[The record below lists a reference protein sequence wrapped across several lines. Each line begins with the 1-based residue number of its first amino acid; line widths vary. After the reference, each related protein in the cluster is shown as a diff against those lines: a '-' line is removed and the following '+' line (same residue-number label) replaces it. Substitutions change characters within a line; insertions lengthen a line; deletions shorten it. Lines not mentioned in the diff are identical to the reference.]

1 MLFAL
6 GEDATIK
13 TRLMAIYFVVN
24 LLSMAIIFFIIV
36 AYDYYSFR
44 NSLVQNINIQANI
57 IETNMASALSSN
69 NRQKAEAILSAL
81 QFSSQIDR
89 AEILLA
95 DGRRFAQYSKDGSP
109 SHDDAYTRKDW
120 RHIVLKHPIVLD
132 NKVIATLLIHASLNR
147 LYVSLLLFA
156 LITAL
161 AGILALSGAY
171 ILSRRIS
178 FGISQPLQD
187 LTQLM
192 RQIIHSQDFT
202 VRSKIT
208 SDNEIGLLAGGLN
221 DMLEHIEKRDAALA
235 SELEQRKAV
244 EQSLDQ
250 LAHYDNVTQ
259 LPNRHF
265 FNTYL
270 QAAIDQ
276 AEGSNLVLG
285 VMFIDLDN
293 FKIVNDTL
301 GHQSGDLLLKEASQ
315 RIQQTL
321 GEHEKIFRIGG
332 DEFAIVI
339 KNTHALDH
347 AVAQAEAVA
356 KEVIRVLHLAFD
368 LHNNEIY
375 VGASIGISFF
385 PTQAS
390 DLSSLLS
397 NADAAMYHA
406 KSLGKNNFQHY
417 HVDMEGRIRRRLN
430 MENSLR
436 RAIDADELELYY
448 QLQVEVDTLR
458 IVGFEALL
466 RWHHPKMGTITPSE
480 FIPLA
485 EESGL
490 ILQIGGWVMVTACYQ
505 VQRWQKVLGPDVRIA
520 VNFTAR
526 QLKDE
531 AMVEKVL
538 HALAITGLPA
548 HTLDLEL
555 TESSL
560 MDNSDLSIGKM
571 NELRR
576 CGINISI
583 DDFGT
588 GFSSLSYLKRFPLN
602 ALKIDRSF
610 ISDIPGDEDDVAIT
624 NAIIAL
630 ANTLKIEVVAEGV
643 ETREQ
648 LDYLREN
655 NCRLAQGNFLSIPLP
670 ARKMEDFLYS
680 LEKPMHLNLPD

>member
-1 MLFAL
+1 MLFRFKD
-6 GEDATIK
+6 DAPIK
-13 TRLMAIYFVVN
+13 TKLMGIYLVVN
-24 LLSMAIIFFIIV
+24 IFTMLIIFSIMV
-36 AYDYYSFR
+36 SYDYHSFR
-44 NSLVQNINIQANI
+44 NSLIQDINIQASILESNLQD
-57 IETNMASALSSN
+57 ALSSN
-69 NRQKAEAILSAL
+69 DRQKAESILSVL
-81 QFSSQIDR
+81 KFSDQIDS
-89 AEILLA
+89 AQLLLA
-95 DGRRFAQYSKDGSP
+95 DGTAFARYSKAGLETPEP
-109 SHDDAYTRKDW
+109 SNIKQEK
-120 RHIVLKHPIVLD
+120 RHLVLKHHIL
-132 NKVIATLLIHASLNR
+132 NGQTRLGTLYFHASLNR
-147 LYVSLLLFA
+147 LYTSLFIFA

-161 AGILALSGAY
+161 AGVLALTGAY
-171 ILSRRIS
+171 VLSRRVN
-178 FGISQPLQD
+178 FGISKPLQD
-187 LTQLM
+187 LTQLVHE
-192 RQIIHSQDFT
+192 IIRKQDFT
-202 VRSKIT
+202 IRSKIA
-208 SDNEIGLLAGGLN
+208 SGIEIGNEIGLLASGLN
-221 DMLEHIEKRDAALA
+221 DMLDTIEQRDAALE
-235 SELEQRKAV
+235 SELAQRKIV
-244 EQSLDQ
+244 EQDLDQ
-250 LAHYDNVTQ
+250 LAHFDNVTT

-270 QAAIDQ
+270 GSAIQQARDTGATI
-276 AEGSNLVLG
+276 G

-301 GHQSGDLLLKEASQ
+301 GHQSGDLLLKLASQ

-321 GEHEKIFRIGG
+321 GEAEKIFRIGG

-339 KNTHALDH
+339 KD
-347 AVAQAEAVA
+347 VQDVKQAELIA
-356 KEVIRVLHLAFD
+356 KEILRELHLAFD
-368 LHNNEIY
+368 LQNNEIY

-385 PTQAS
+385 PSQAG

-406 KSLGKNNFQHY
+406 KALGKNNFQHY
-417 HVDMEGRIRRRLN
+417 HADMEGRIRRRLN

-448 QLQVEVDTLR
+448 QPQVDVDTMR
-458 IVGFEALL
+458 IIGFEALL

-490 ILQIGGWVMVTACYQ
+490 ILPIGGWVMVTACYQ
-505 VQRWQKVLGPDVRIA
+505 VQRWQKAFGADMRIA

-560 MDNSDLSIGKM
+560 MDNSDMSVGKM
-571 NELRR
+571 KELRR
-576 CGINISI
+576 AGINISI

-610 ISDIPGDEDDVAIT
+610 ISDIPQDEDDVAIT

-630 ANTLKIEVVAEGV
+630 ANTLKIEVIAEGV
-643 ETREQ
+643 ETLEQ
-648 LDYLREN
+648 LNYLKEN
-655 NCRLAQGNFLSIPLP
+655 ACHYAQGNLLCQPMP

-680 LEKPMHLNLPD
+680 LETPMHLLPPR

>member
-1 MLFAL
+1 MLFRFKQ
-6 GEDATIK
+6 DAPIK
-13 TRLMAIYFVVN
+13 TKLMGIYFVVN
-24 LLSMAIIFFIIV
+24 IFTMLIIFSIMV
-36 AYDYYSFR
+36 SYDYYSFR
-44 NSLVQNINIQANI
+44 NSLIQDIHIQANI
-57 IETNMASALSSN
+57 LDSNLEDALAAN
-69 NRQKAEAILSAL
+69 DRHKAESILSVL
-81 QFSSQIDR
+81 QFSDQIDS
-89 AEILLA
+89 AQLLLA
-95 DGRRFAQYSKDGSP
+95 DGSLFADYHKADTPSP
-109 SHDDAYTRKDW
+109 GNIKEEK
-120 RHIVLKHPIVLD
+120 RHLVLKHHVMDGQKKLG
-132 NKVIATLLIHASLNR
+132 TLYFHASLYR
-147 LYVSLLLFA
+147 LYASLTIFA

-161 AGILALSGAY
+161 AGALALTGAY
-171 ILSRRIS
+171 VLSRRVN
-178 FGISQPLQD
+178 FGISQPLQN

-192 RQIIHSQDFT
+192 HQIIRKQDFT
-202 VRSKIT
+202 IRSEIA
-208 SDNEIGLLAGGLN
+208 SENEIGLLAGGLN
-221 DMLEHIEKRDAALA
+221 DLLDHIERRDAALE
-235 SELEQRKAV
+235 SELAQRRAV
-244 EQSLDQ
+244 EQDLDQ
-250 LAHYDNVTQ
+250 LAHFDNVTA

-270 QAAIDQ
+270 ESAIQQARDSGAMI
-276 AEGSNLVLG
+276 G

-301 GHQSGDLLLKEASQ
+301 GHRSGDLLLKEASQ
-315 RIQQTL
+315 RIEQTL
-321 GEHEKIFRIGG
+321 GEAEKIFRIGG

-339 KNTHALDH
+339 KD
-347 AVAQAEAVA
+347 VQDIAQAEAIA
-356 KEVIRVLHLAFD
+356 KEIIRDLHQPFD

-385 PTQAS
+385 PTQAG

-417 HVDMEGRIRRRLN
+417 HADMEGRIRRRLT

-448 QLQVEVDTLR
+448 QPQVDVETMR

-466 RWHHPKMGTITPSE
+466 RWHHPKMGTITPAE

-490 ILQIGGWVMVTACYQ
+490 ILPIGGWVMVTACYQ
-505 VQRWQKVLGPDVRIA
+505 AQRWQKVFGADMRIA

-538 HALAITGLPA
+538 HALAITGLPPS
-548 HTLDLEL
+548 TLDLEL

-560 MDNSDLSIGKM
+560 MDNSDVSVGKM
-571 NELRR
+571 KELRR
-576 CGINISI
+576 AGINISI

-610 ISDIPGDEDDVAIT
+610 ISDIPQDEDDAAIT

-630 ANTLKIEVVAEGV
+630 ANTLKIEVIAEGV
-643 ETREQ
+643 ETLEQ
-648 LDYLREN
+648 LNYLKQN
-655 NCRLAQGNFLSIPLP
+655 ACHYAQGNLFCVPLP

-680 LEKPMHLNLPD
+680 LENPMHLLPPG

>member
-1 MLFAL
+1 MLFTL
-6 GEDATIK
+6 GEDAPIK
-13 TRLMAIYFVVN
+13 TRLLAIYFVIN
-24 LLSMAIIFFIIV
+24 LLTMAVIFVIIL

-57 IETNMASALSSN
+57 IESNMESALSSN
-69 NRQKAEAILSAL
+69 NRQKAEDILSAL

-95 DGRRFAQYSKDGSP
+95 DGSHFAQYNKNAPPPGDG
-109 SHDDAYTRKDW
+109 AYTRKDW
-120 RHIVLKHPIVLD
+120 RHMVLKHPIMLGD
-132 NKVIATLLIHASLNR
+132 KEIGTLFIHASLNR
-147 LYVSLLLFA
+147 LYISLVLFA

-161 AGILALSGAY
+161 AGVLALTGAY

-192 RQIIHSQDFT
+192 RQIIHQQDFT
-202 VRSKIT
+202 VRSKIV

-221 DMLEHIEKRDAALA
+221 DMLSHIEKRDAALA
-235 SELEQRKAV
+235 RELEQRKAV
-244 EQSLDQ
+244 EESLDQ

-276 AEGSNLVLG
+276 AEGSSLVLG

-321 GEHEKIFRIGG
+321 SDDEKIFRIGG

-339 KNTHALDH
+339 KNIHTLDH

-448 QLQVEVDTLR
+448 QPQVEVDTLR

-505 VQRWQKVLGPDVRIA
+505 MQRWQKVLGPDVRIA

-571 NELRR
+571 NELRSS
-576 CGINISI
+576 GINISI

-630 ANTLKIEVVAEGV
+630 ANTLKIEVIAEGV
-643 ETREQ
+643 ETRDQ
-648 LDYLREN
+648 LNYLREN
-655 NCRLAQGNFLSIPLP
+655 NCRLAQGNFLSVPLP
-670 ARKMEDFLYS
+670 ARKMEDLLYS